1 MPEVKQ
7 RRILQTHVSITV
19 WKEGEHLEKYI
30 VTRHFRCTQEESEEI
45 NRRAAKERKRVSAY
59 LRDAA
64 LNRNIPQLDG
74 NAVQLLKGLADN
86 ELKIGVNINQAVR
99 ICNTKKN
106 VSRQDYE
113 NLTEMLTRIMEY
125 RRKICELLIKLQGG

>member
-1 MPEVKQ
+1 M
-7 RRILQTHVSITV
+7 
-19 WKEGEHLEKYI
+19 EKYI

-45 NRRAAKERKRVSAY
+45 NRRAAKERKRASAY
-59 LRDAA
+59 LRNAA
-64 LNRNIPQLDG
+64 LNRNIPQLDE
-74 NAVQLLKGLADN
+74 NAAQLLKGLADN

-113 NLTEMLTRIMEY
+113 NLTEMLKRIMEQ
-125 RRKICELLIKLQGG
+125 RRKICELLTELQGG